1 MLTMLTQRNFKA
13 VVFDPRLL
21 LLVALLGCS
30 FWARTQDAVS
40 FLKAETVE
48 DRVSD
53 KVSAVGEE
61 QAFRLDRNLIFF
73 PAMLDGRRGSFI
85 LDTGA
90 PTLLLNSRG
99 KNTGSSGQAGIAA
112 GGNVTLTNQRVE
124 SFAMGGRELG
134 KRWALALDLR
144 SMESR
149 MGQPI
154 DGFVGQQLLR
164 QGEVRINY
172 PGRTFQLLKSKRS
185 PRHEGRPP
193 TRVIRFEYVD
203 HLPVITLEVEGHKL
217 RFAVDTGAGTNL
229 IDGKHRQLS
238 QPTGERMNIQGLG
251 GENSDQ
257 DIVTMPLAGPTATTC
272 VRFTLMDLDHLQSPG
287 SPPIAGILG
296 SVFLT
301 DFVVGIDY
309 RRKKI
314 YFW

>member
-1 MLTMLTQRNFKA
+1 MLTLRKLKA
-13 VVFDPRLL
+13 VLFGTRLL
-21 LLVALLGCS
+21 LVVVLLACS
-30 FWARTQDAVS
+30 FGARTQDAVS
-40 FLKAETVE
+40 FLKAETVAG
-48 DRVSD
+48 RVLD
-53 KVSAVGEE
+53 KGSEEGEE
-61 QAFRLDRNLIFF
+61 QAFRFERNLIFF
-73 PAMLDGRRGSFI
+73 PAMIDGRQGSFI

-99 KNTGSSGQAGIAA
+99 QEVGTAAEAGTAA
-112 GGNVTLTNQRVE
+112 GGNVVLQNQRVG

-172 PGRTFQLLKSKRS
+172 PDRKFQLLKSRRS

-193 TRVIRFEYVD
+193 TRVMRFAYVD
-203 HLPVITLEVEGHKL
+203 HLPVITLEVEGQKL

-229 IDGKHRQLS
+229 IDGKYRRLS
-238 QPTGERMNIQGLG
+238 QPTGERMNIQGLDG
-251 GENSDQ
+251 DNSDQ
-257 DIVTMPLAGPTATTC
+257 DIVTMSLAGAGATAP
-272 VRFTLMDLDHLQSPG
+272 VRFTVMDLQHLQSSG
-287 SPPIAGILG
+287 GTQIAGILG
-296 SVFLT
+296 SVFFT
-301 DFVVGIDY
+301 DFTVGIDY
-309 RRKKI
+309 RRKRI